1 MHQAGGG
8 RRRRVCGD
16 SWPTGYSGLLLDAAP
31 SSCTYTALPSP
42 PLPSPPLVLPP
53 ENMFS
58 LTQGKDKNTFMPVV
72 VHAEGHVRQYMK
84 RDINMLR

>member
-1 MHQAGGG
+1 MEEEEESVATPG
-8 RRRRVCGD
+8 RLGTVGYY
-16 SWPTGYSGLLLDAAP
+16 WMQHLLVVPT
-31 SSCTYTALPSP
+31 LPSP